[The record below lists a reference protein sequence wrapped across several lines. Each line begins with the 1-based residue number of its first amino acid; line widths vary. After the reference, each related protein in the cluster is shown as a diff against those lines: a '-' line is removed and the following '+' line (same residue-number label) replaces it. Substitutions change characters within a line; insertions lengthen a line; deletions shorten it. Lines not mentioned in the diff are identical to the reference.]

1 MTDSGFQSPDG
12 RVVMI
17 ARYTRPE
24 MGKLWELEK
33 KYSTWLRVEIAAC
46 EAWAELE
53 EIPRDAVSTIKKRAT
68 FNMQAIDEIEKVVKH
83 DVIAFLTSVS
93 QSLGPESRF
102 IHKGLT
108 SSDILDTA
116 LALLMRDAA
125 DIIIRDIIELMEVLE
140 KQAHKFKTTLMI
152 GRSHGIHAEPMTFG
166 IKFALWYED
175 MKRNLSRIR
184 RAKDV
189 ISVGKLS
196 GAVGT
201 FSNVPPAVEE
211 KVCKKLGLKPEPVAT
226 QIVQRDRHAEYLL
239 ALALIAASVEKIAL
253 EIRHLQRTEVLEA
266 EEPFMAGQKGSSAMP
281 HKRNPIGCENLSG
294 LARLVRSNA
303 LAALENIAL
312 WHERDISH
320 SSVERVIIPDSSI
333 LTDYM
338 LNRIKGILEKLHVY
352 PKKMKE
358 NIARSF
364 GLFNSQRV
372 MLALID
378 KGLNRDAAYEI
389 VQRNAMKSWKTES
402 QFRKLLSRD
411 ADVRRY
417 LTAKDLEN
425 IFDLAYYLKHV
436 DYIFQRAFGQ
446 RR

>member
-1 MTDSGFQSPDG
+1 
-12 RVVMI
+12 MI

-24 MGKLWELEK
+24 MGKLWDLEN
-33 KYSTWLRVEIAAC
+33 KYHKWLDVEIAAC
-46 EAWAELE
+46 EAWAELG
-53 EIPRDAVSTIKKRAT
+53 EIPRDVLRTIKKKAM
-68 FNMQAIDEIEKVVKH
+68 FDVNKIDGIEQVVKH
-83 DVIAFLTSVS
+83 DVIAFLTSVA

-102 IHKGLT
+102 MHKGLT

-116 LALLMRDAA
+116 LALLMRDAS
-125 DIIIRDIIELMEVLE
+125 DMIIKDIIELMDVLK
-140 KQAHKFKTTLMI
+140 KQAYKYKETLMI

-166 IKFALWYED
+166 LKFALWYED
-175 MKRNLSRIR
+175 MKRNLSRIKKAR
-184 RAKDV
+184 ET

-201 FSNVPPAVEE
+201 FSNIPPAIEE
-211 KVCKKLGLKPEPVAT
+211 KVCKKLGLRPEPVAT

-239 ALALIAASVEKIAL
+239 TLALIAASVEKIAV

-303 LAALENIAL
+303 MAALENIAL

-338 LNRIKGILEKLHVY
+338 LNRLKGILDKLHVY
-352 PKKMKE
+352 PKRMKE
-358 NIARSF
+358 NMLKSY

-378 KGLNRDAAYEI
+378 KGLNRDFAYDI
-389 VQRNAMKSWKTES
+389 VQRNAMKSWQTGS
-402 QFRKLLSRD
+402 QFRKILFRD
-411 ADVRRY
+411 TDVKRY
-417 LTAKDLEN
+417 LTAKEMED
-425 IFDLAYYLKHV
+425 IFDLKYYLKNV
-436 DYIFQRAFGQ
+436 DYIFKRVFG
-446 RR
+446 